1 MFGRREMEFGSKGAQ
16 LNRYSERFDINNHIT
31 KLCYDNLISKKAGFK
46 MATVTLRKTRETRVR
61 GGHPW
66 IYASEIEKVEGAF
79 ENGDIVDVAD
89 FRGKFIGRG
98 FYNPQSQISLRI
110 LTRNDEPCDRAFF
123 ARRIRDAW
131 DYRRLLCD
139 PMSCRLI
146 YSESDFL
153 PGLVVDKF
161 ADILVLQSLSLGI
174 ERVKDMLCDLLMEIV
189 EPRGIWERSDVP
201 VRRLEG
207 LELTTGLLRGE
218 VPDEVDMVENGIRF
232 LVDVKHGQKTGFFL
246 DQKQNRAA
254 LKPLC
259 RDARVLD
266 CFCHNGSFALHAA
279 KYGAQSVLGVD
290 ISEEAL
296 AVARRNA
303 EINGFDNVTFEAHN
317 CFDLLRELTEAGEQ
331 YDLVILDPPAF
342 TKNKAA
348 VQSAIRGYKEINLRG
363 LKLARPGGFLVTCS
377 CSQHVLPE
385 MFQDVINQAA
395 RDAKKRIRLVEYRTQ
410 GYDHPILPQAVET
423 KYLKTMILQVME

>member
-1 MFGRREMEFGSKGAQ
+1 
-16 LNRYSERFDINNHIT
+16 
-31 KLCYDNLISKKAGFK
+31 

-66 IYASEIEKVEGAF
+66 IYASEIERVEGEF
-79 ENGDIVDVAD
+79 ENGDIVDVSD

-98 FYNPQSQISLRI
+98 FYNPLSQISLRI
-110 LTRNDEPCDRAFF
+110 LTRKDEPCDRTFF
-123 ARRIRDAW
+123 ARRIQDAW
-131 DYRRLLCD
+131 DYRKLLCD

-161 ADILVLQSLSLGI
+161 GDVLVLQSLSLGI
-174 ERVKDMLCDLLMEIV
+174 ERIKDMLCDLLMEIV
-189 EPRGIWERSDVP
+189 RPVGIWERSDVP

-207 LELTTGLLRGE
+207 LEQTTGPLRGQ
-218 VPDEVDMVENGIRF
+218 VPDVVEMTENGIKF
-232 LVDVKHGQKTGFFL
+232 LVDVKRGQKTGFFL

-254 LKPLC
+254 IKPLC

-266 CFCHNGSFALHAA
+266 CFCHNGSFSLHAA
-279 KYGAQSVLGVD
+279 KYGAASVLGVD

-296 AVARRNA
+296 ETARENA
-303 EINGFDNVTFEAHN
+303 RINGFDNVTFEAHN
-317 CFDLLRELTEAGEQ
+317 CFDLLRELTDAGERF
-331 YDLVILDPPAF
+331 DLVILDPPAF

-348 VQSAIRGYKEINLRG
+348 VPAAVRGYKEINLRG
-363 LKLARPGGFLVTCS
+363 MKLVRPGGFLVTCS

-385 MFQDVINQAA
+385 MFQDIINQAA
-395 RDAKKRIRLVEYRTQ
+395 RDAKKRLRMVEYRTQ
-410 GYDHPILPQAVET
+410 GYDHPILPQSVET
-423 KYLKTMILQVME
+423 RYLKTMILQVIE

>member
-1 MFGRREMEFGSKGAQ
+1 
-16 LNRYSERFDINNHIT
+16 
-31 KLCYDNLISKKAGFK
+31 
-46 MATVTLRKTRETRVR
+46 MATVTLRKTRETRFR

-79 ENGDIVDVAD
+79 ENGDIVDVCD
-89 FRGKFIGRG
+89 FRGKFLGRG
-98 FYNPQSQISLRI
+98 FYNPLSQISLRV

-123 ARRIRDAW
+123 ERRVRDAW
-131 DYRRLLCD
+131 EYRKLLCD

-161 ADILVLQSLSLGI
+161 ADVLVLQSLSLGI
-174 ERVKDMLCDLLMEIV
+174 ERIKDMLCDILMDV
-189 EPRGIWERSDVP
+189 VRPAGIWERSDVP

-207 LELTTGLLRGE
+207 LEQTTGLLRGE
-218 VPDEVDMVENGIRF
+218 VPDVVEMQENGIRF
-232 LVDVKHGQKTGFFL
+232 LVDVKRGQKTGFFL

-254 LKPLC
+254 IAPLC
-259 RDARVLD
+259 AGARVLD
-266 CFCHNGSFALHAA
+266 CFCHNGSFSLHAA
-279 KYGAQSVLGVD
+279 KYGAASVLGVD

-296 AVARRNA
+296 EVARQNA
-303 EINGFDNVTFEAHN
+303 KLNGFDNVTFETHN
-317 CFDLLRELTEAGEQ
+317 CFDLLRELTDAGEH

-348 VQSAIRGYKEINLRG
+348 VQSALRGYKEINLRG
-363 LKLARPGGFLVTCS
+363 LKLTRPGGFLVTCS

-385 MFQDVINQAA
+385 MFQDVICQAA

-410 GYDHPILPQAVET
+410 GYDHPILPQSIET
-423 KYLKTMILQVME
+423 KYLKTMILQVIE

>member
-1 MFGRREMEFGSKGAQ
+1 
-16 LNRYSERFDINNHIT
+16 
-31 KLCYDNLISKKAGFK
+31 

-66 IYASEIEKVEGAF
+66 IYASEIEKVDGAF

-123 ARRIRDAW
+123 ARRIQDAW
-131 DYRRLLCD
+131 DYRKLLCD

-161 ADILVLQSLSLGI
+161 ADVLVLQSLSLGI
-174 ERVKDMLCDLLMEIV
+174 ERIKDMLCDLLMEIV
-189 EPRGIWERSDVP
+189 GPAGIWERSDVP

-207 LELTTGLLRGE
+207 LELTTGLLRGQ
-218 VPDEVDMVENGIRF
+218 VPDEVEMVENGIRF
-232 LVDVKHGQKTGFFL
+232 LVDVKQGQKTGFFL

-254 LKPLC
+254 MAPLC

-279 KYGAQSVLGVD
+279 KYGARSVLGVD

-296 AVARRNA
+296 EVARRNA
-303 EINGFDNVTFEAHN
+303 ALNGFDNVTFEAHN
-317 CFDLLRELTEAGEQ
+317 CFDLLRDLTDAGEKF
-331 YDLVILDPPAF
+331 DLVILDPPAF

-363 LKLARPGGFLVTCS
+363 LKLVRPGGFLVTCS

-410 GYDHPILPQAVET
+410 GYDHPILPQSVET
-423 KYLKTMILQVME
+423 KYLKTMIIQVME

>member
-1 MFGRREMEFGSKGAQ
+1 
-16 LNRYSERFDINNHIT
+16 
-31 KLCYDNLISKKAGFK
+31 

-110 LTRNDEPCDRAFF
+110 LTRNDEPCDRDFF
-123 ARRIRDAW
+123 ARRIQDAW
-131 DYRRLLCD
+131 DYRKLLCD

-153 PGLVVDKF
+153 PGLVVDKY

-174 ERVKDMLCDLLMEIV
+174 ERIKDMLCDLLMEIV
-189 EPRGIWERSDVP
+189 QPRGIWERSDVP

-207 LELTTGLLRGE
+207 LEQTTGLLRGA
-218 VPDEVDMVENGIRF
+218 VPDEVDMVENGIHF
-232 LVDVKHGQKTGFFL
+232 IVDVKHGQKTGFFL

-254 LKPLC
+254 IKPLC

-279 KYGAQSVLGVD
+279 KYGARSVLGVD

-317 CFDLLRELTEAGEQ
+317 CFDLLRELTEKAKSVRPEAEPTTSQIKDLPRGAEEERF
-331 YDLVILDPPAF
+331 DLVILDPPAF

-348 VQSAIRGYKEINLRG
+348 LQSALRGYKEINLRG
-363 LKLARPGGFLVTCS
+363 LKLVRPGGFLVTCS

-410 GYDHPILPQAVET
+410 GYDHPILPQSVET
-423 KYLKTMILQVME
+423 KYLKTMILQVIE

>member
-1 MFGRREMEFGSKGAQ
+1 
-16 LNRYSERFDINNHIT
+16 
-31 KLCYDNLISKKAGFK
+31 
-46 MATVTLRKTRETRVR
+46 MAIVTLRKTRETRVR

-79 ENGDIVDVAD
+79 ENGDIVDVQD

-123 ARRIRDAW
+123 ARRIQEAW
-131 DYRRLLCD
+131 DYRKIACD
-139 PMSCRLI
+139 PESCRLI

-153 PGLVVDKF
+153 PGLVVDKY

-174 ERVKDMLCDLLMEIV
+174 DRIKDMIADLLMEIV
-189 EPRGIWERSDVP
+189 KPAGIWERSDVP

-207 LELTTGLLRGE
+207 MEQTTGLLRGE
-218 VPDEVDMVENGIRF
+218 VPDLVEMKENGIIF
-232 LVDVKHGQKTGFFL
+232 GVDVKNGQKTGFFL
-246 DQKQNRAA
+246 DQKENRAA
-254 LKPLC
+254 IKPYC
-259 RDARVLD
+259 KDARVLD
-266 CFCHNGSFALHAA
+266 CFCHNGSFSLHAA
-279 KYGAQSVLGVD
+279 SFGAKDVLGVD

-296 AVARRNA
+296 VVARENAKRN
-303 EINGFDNVTFEAHN
+303 NLTNVRFEAHN
-317 CFDLLRELTEAGEQ
+317 CFDLLRELTDANEKF
-331 YDLVILDPPAF
+331 DLVILDPPAF

-348 VQSAIRGYKEINLRG
+348 LQSALRGYKEINLRG
-363 LKLARPGGFLVTCS
+363 LKLVRPGGFLVTCS
-377 CSQHVLPE
+377 CSQHVLTD
-385 MFQDVINQAA
+385 MFQDMINQAA

-410 GYDHPILPQAVET
+410 ALDHPLLPQSIET

>member
-1 MFGRREMEFGSKGAQ
+1 
-16 LNRYSERFDINNHIT
+16 
-31 KLCYDNLISKKAGFK
+31 
-46 MATVTLRKTRETRVR
+46 MAKVTLRKTRETRVR

-79 ENGDIVDVAD
+79 DNGDIVDVAD

-110 LTRNDEPCDRAFF
+110 LTRNDELCDRDFF
-123 ARRIRDAW
+123 ARRIQEAW

-161 ADILVLQSLSLGI
+161 ADVLVLQSLSLGI
-174 ERVKDMLCDLLMEIV
+174 ERIKDMICDLLMEIIQPV
-189 EPRGIWERSDVP
+189 GIWERSDVP

-207 LELTTGLLRGE
+207 MEQTTGLLRGE
-218 VPDEVDMVENGIRF
+218 VPDEVDMVENGIHF

-254 LKPLC
+254 LAPLC
-259 RDARVLD
+259 RNARVLD
-266 CFCHNGSFALHAA
+266 CFCHNGSFSLHAA
-279 KYGAQSVLGVD
+279 KYGARSVLGVD

-296 AVARRNA
+296 EVARRNA
-303 EINGFDNVTFEAHN
+303 ALNGFENVTFEAHN
-317 CFDLLRELTEAGEQ
+317 CFDLLHELTDAGEKF
-331 YDLVILDPPAF
+331 DLVILDPPAF

-348 VQSAIRGYKEINLRG
+348 VPSAIRGYKEINLRG
-363 LKLARPGGFLVTCS
+363 LKLVRPGGFLVTCS

-410 GYDHPILPQAVET
+410 GYDHPILPQSVET
-423 KYLKTMILQVME
+423 KYLKTMIIQVME

>member
-1 MFGRREMEFGSKGAQ
+1 
-16 LNRYSERFDINNHIT
+16 
-31 KLCYDNLISKKAGFK
+31 

-66 IYASEIEKVEGAF
+66 IYASEIEKVDGDF

-98 FYNPQSQISLRI
+98 FYNPQSQISLRM
-110 LTRNDEPCDRAFF
+110 LTRNDEPCDRDFF

-131 DYRRLLCD
+131 EYRRLLCD

-161 ADILVLQSLSLGI
+161 AGVLVLQSLSLGI
-174 ERVKDMLCDLLMEIV
+174 ERIKDMLCDLLMEIV
-189 EPRGIWERSDVP
+189 QPAGIWERSDVP

-207 LELTTGLLRGE
+207 LEQTTGLLRGD
-218 VPDEVDMVENGIRF
+218 VPDEVDMVENGIHF

-254 LKPLC
+254 LEPLC
-259 RDARVLD
+259 RGARVLD

-279 KYGAQSVLGVD
+279 KYGASSVLGVD

-296 AVARRNA
+296 AVARRNT
-303 EINGFDNVTFEAHN
+303 EINGFGNVTFEAHN
-317 CFDLLRELTEAGEQ
+317 CFDLLRELTDAGEKF
-331 YDLVILDPPAF
+331 DLVILDPPAF

-363 LKLARPGGFLVTCS
+363 LKLVRPGGFLVTCS

-385 MFQDVINQAA
+385 MFQDIINQAA
-395 RDAKKRIRLVEYRTQ
+395 RDAKKRIRLVEFRTQ
-410 GYDHPILPQAVET
+410 GYDHPILPQSVET
-423 KYLKTMILQVME
+423 KYLKTMIIQVME

>member
-1 MFGRREMEFGSKGAQ
+1 
-16 LNRYSERFDINNHIT
+16 
-31 KLCYDNLISKKAGFK
+31 
-46 MATVTLRKTRETRVR
+46 MAKVTLRKTRETRVR

-110 LTRNDEPCDRAFF
+110 LTRNDESCDRDFF
-123 ARRIRDAW
+123 ARRIEEAW
-131 DYRRLLCD
+131 DYRKQLCD

-161 ADILVLQSLSLGI
+161 ADVLVLQSLSLGMDRI
-174 ERVKDMLCDLLMEIV
+174 KDMICDLLMEIV
-189 EPRGIWERSDVP
+189 QPVGIWERSDVP

-207 LELTTGLLRGE
+207 LEQTTGLLRGE
-218 VPDEVDMVENGIRF
+218 VPDEVDMVENGIHF
-232 LVDVKHGQKTGFFL
+232 LVDVKQGQKTGFFL

-254 LKPLC
+254 LEPLC
-259 RDARVLD
+259 RGARVLD
-266 CFCHNGSFALHAA
+266 CFCHNGSFSLHAA
-279 KYGAQSVLGVD
+279 KYGASSVLGVD

-296 AVARRNA
+296 EVARRNA
-303 EINGFDNVTFEAHN
+303 VLNGFENVTFEAHN
-317 CFDLLRELTEAGEQ
+317 CFDLLHELTEAGEKF
-331 YDLVILDPPAF
+331 DLVILDPPAF

-348 VQSAIRGYKEINLRG
+348 VPSALRGYKEINLRG
-363 LKLARPGGFLVTCS
+363 MKLVRPGGFLVTCS

-385 MFQDVINQAA
+385 MFQDVVNQAA
-395 RDAKKRIRLVEYRTQ
+395 RDTKKRIRLVEYRTQ
-410 GYDHPILPQAVET
+410 GYDHPILPQSVET
-423 KYLKTMILQVME
+423 KYLKTMIIQVME

>member
-1 MFGRREMEFGSKGAQ
+1 
-16 LNRYSERFDINNHIT
+16 
-31 KLCYDNLISKKAGFK
+31 

-66 IYASEIEKVEGAF
+66 IYASEIEKVEGPF

-110 LTRNDEPCDRAFF
+110 LTRNDEPCDRDFF
-123 ARRIRDAW
+123 ARRIQDAW
-131 DYRRLLCD
+131 DYRKLLCD

-174 ERVKDMLCDLLMEIV
+174 ERIKDMLCDLLMEIV
-189 EPRGIWERSDVP
+189 QPEGIWERSDVP

-207 LELTTGLLRGE
+207 LEQTTGLLRGA
-218 VPDEVDMVENGIRF
+218 VPDEVDMVENGIHF
-232 LVDVKHGQKTGFFL
+232 IVDVKHGQKTGFFL

-254 LKPLC
+254 LRPLC

-279 KYGAQSVLGVD
+279 KYGAKSVLGVD

-303 EINGFDNVTFEAHN
+303 AINGFDNVTFEAHN
-317 CFDLLRELTEAGEQ
+317 CFDLLRELTDAGERF
-331 YDLVILDPPAF
+331 DLVILDPPAF

-348 VQSAIRGYKEINLRG
+348 VPSALRGYKEINLRG
-363 LKLARPGGFLVTCS
+363 LKLVRPGGFLVTCS

-395 RDAKKRIRLVEYRTQ
+395 RDAKKRVRLVEFRTQ
-410 GYDHPILPQAVET
+410 GYDHPILPQSVET
-423 KYLKTMILQVME
+423 KYLKTMILQVIE